1 MGQDAT
7 ASCPGQGQFAVV
19 VCIVSCINLWAGN
32 PLWNVRIS
40 GQMIAF
46 VLLRVLLVLLLV
58 AANAFFAAAE
68 FALVSVR
75 DTRIQQLIDA
85 RRIGARILQR
95 LHRRL
100 DEVVNG
106 VQLGVTVVSLT
117 LGWIG
122 EPMVAHFVESF
133 QFLQR
138 VPHAMVYAHTI
149 AIVIAFGLIT
159 FMHVILGELVPKS
172 LALQRAEQV
181 ALAVAAPMDVFLTL
195 TRPVTFIMGKSAG
208 YVLRI
213 FGLRKMR
220 QGPVHSPDEVKL
232 IVSASRE
239 LGQIAQAQ
247 EEMVHHALELENI
260 TAREVMVPRPD
271 IFSLPGDLTL
281 QEALDHVVE
290 EQHSRVPVYD
300 PKSGPEHII
309 GVLYA
314 KDLMRW
320 VLRLTARPLHP
331 MPARGPDVRIGDM
344 KIGETTIG
352 EMKISQMM
360 HDALVVPETKP
371 LSELLDEFKERK
383 RHMAIVV
390 DEFGSTAGL
399 ITVEDILEQLVGEIE
414 DEFDVVPHQPSALGE
429 SKSLVL
435 DGTVGL
441 RDLES
446 QYDLLLP
453 RDAGFETLAGFM
465 LSRLQKIPAIG
476 DSCYYGGRRFTVQEM
491 DGYRISRVKI
501 EDVQPVAVQ
510 AGA

>member
-1 MGQDAT
+1 
-7 ASCPGQGQFAVV
+7 
-19 VCIVSCINLWAGN
+19 
-32 PLWNVRIS
+32 
-40 GQMIAF
+40 MIAF

-75 DTRIQQLIDA
+75 ETRIQQLIQA

-95 LHRRL
+95 LHRNL

-122 EPMVAHFVESF
+122 EPMVAHFVEGL

-138 VPHAMVYAHTI
+138 VPHALVYAHTI
-149 AIVIAFGLIT
+149 AIAIAFGLIT

-181 ALAVAAPMDVFLTL
+181 ALAVAAPMEVFLTL
-195 TRPVTFIMGKSAG
+195 TRPITFIMGRAAG
-208 YVLRI
+208 SVLKM
-213 FGLRKMR
+213 FGLRKVR

-239 LGQIAQAQ
+239 LGQIAPAQ

-281 QEALDHVVE
+281 QEALEHVVE
-290 EQHSRVPVYD
+290 EQHSRIPVYD

-320 VLRLTARPLHP
+320 VLRLTARPLQP
-331 MPARGPDVRIGDM
+331 VLARPEIKAGQT
-344 KIGETTIG
+344 KIG
-352 EMKISQMM
+352 EMKISQVM
-360 HDALVVPETKP
+360 HDALVIPETKP

-383 RHMAIVV
+383 RHLAIVV

-414 DEFDVVPHQPSALGE
+414 DEFDVVPHESSSADE
-429 SKSLVL
+429 SKILVL

-491 DGYRISRVKI
+491 DGHRISRVKI
-501 EDVQPVAVQ
+501 EDVQPVAAQ
-510 AGA
+510 AGV